1 MPQPKQLPLQ
11 RQGLATEAPG
21 CRRCRQVLRTQEI
34 APEMRPTELAMGGG
48 IRQVRR
54 QSVAAQDAGKGRAE
68 QVPQD
73 VGSTR
78 GGDGIDPAIRQAIAR
93 LEKAISSGNREL
105 LRAAGGFDKAA
116 DRLSLLRKLQ
126 DGTPTT
132 EQRRAAIDRY
142 SIWSTIR
149 LISPEAAW

>member
-1 MPQPKQLPLQ
+1 MST
-11 RQGLATEAPG
+11 R
-21 CRRCRQVLRTQEI
+21 
-34 APEMRPTELAMGGG
+34 RPTPRTDRSCA
-48 IRQVRR
+48 
-54 QSVAAQDAGKGRAE
+54 
-68 QVPQD
+68 
-73 VGSTR
+73 
-78 GGDGIDPAIRQAIAR
+78 GDGQAETPPAGPTKADPEIRQAIAR

-116 DRLSLLRKLQ
+116 DRLSLLRKLP

>member
-1 MPQPKQLPLQ
+1 
-11 RQGLATEAPG
+11 
-21 CRRCRQVLRTQEI
+21 
-34 APEMRPTELAMGGG
+34 MRPTELAMGGG

-78 GGDGIDPAIRQAIAR
+78 GGDGIDPEIRQAIAR

-116 DRLSLLRKLQ
+116 DRLSLLRKLP

>member
-1 MPQPKQLPLQ
+1 MLK
-11 RQGLATEAPG
+11 RWT
-21 CRRCRQVLRTQEI
+21 
-34 APEMRPTELAMGGG
+34 
-48 IRQVRR
+48 
-54 QSVAAQDAGKGRAE
+54 RA
-68 QVPQD
+68 
-73 VGSTR
+73 
-78 GGDGIDPAIRQAIAR
+78 GDGQAETPPAGPTKADPDICQAIAR

-116 DRLSLLRKLQ
+116 DRLSLLRKLP

-132 EQRRAAIDRY
+132 EQRRAAIDRD